1 MVGIIMKILHAD
13 QETQSRYVTCL
24 GAKMGTFAFQV
35 PKQQRLILPD
45 LTHSR
50 VALSQAARTPL
61 LMFLINLHF
70 HSPTRIRVGRKST
83 GLTNLKTILNNL
95 KQTLSFTFLPSS
107 LCHIFKL

>member
-13 QETQSRYVTCL
+13 QETKSGYVTCL

-50 VALSQAARTPL
+50 AALSQAA
-61 LMFLINLHF
+61 
-70 HSPTRIRVGRKST
+70 
-83 GLTNLKTILNNL
+83 
-95 KQTLSFTFLPSS
+95 
-107 LCHIFKL
+107 